1 MSANHLSTKKIE
13 EAREVFRSHGG
24 ILRTSEVLKHGVHR
38 RTLYGMRDFG
48 ELEVLS
54 RGLYRLVDMPEL
66 SDPDL
71 VTIAHR
77 IPDGVICLISALHFH
92 KITTQ
97 IPHVVSVAIKRGKE
111 KPRVQYPPNKIY
123 TFSGDAFSDGI
134 ETHVIDATKVRVYS
148 PEKTLADIFK
158 FRDKIG
164 TDTLREAM
172 DMYKRQ
178 MKPKPR
184 NLLKYAKVCRVEKH
198 MRPYLEAV
206 L

>member
-1 MSANHLSTKKIE
+1 
-13 EAREVFRSHGG
+13 
-24 ILRTSEVLKHGVHR
+24 LRDS
-38 RTLYGMRDFG
+38 G
-48 ELEVLS
+48 ELEGLS

-77 IPDGVICLISALHFH
+77 IPEGVICLISALHFH
-92 KITTQ
+92 EITTQ
-97 IPHVVSVAIKRGKE
+97 IPYVVSVAIKRGKE
-111 KPRVQYPPNKIY
+111 KPRVEYPPNKIY
-123 TFSGDAFSDGI
+123 TFSGNAFSDGI
-134 ETHVIDATKVRVYS
+134 DTHVIDAATVRVYS

-164 TDTLREAM
+164 NDTIREAIQ
-172 DMYKRQ
+172 MYKRQ

-184 NLLKYAKVCRVEKH
+184 ELLKYAKVCRVEKC